1 MQETKDTQVQSLGW
15 EDSLHKGMAIHSSI
29 LAWRIS
35 WTEEPGGL
43 QSKGWQRVRHNW
55 SDLARAPIGEKEDYR
70 LHHRRYV
77 RKIKQREWESK
88 QMARHVDKSSCLTCG
103 EIAGHIKVKRP
114 EKDSLRQHL
123 KIPAGSAV
131 STSKI
136 LLNVC
141 NAGAKLLIT

>member
-1 MQETKDTQVQSLGW
+1 
-15 EDSLHKGMAIHSSI
+15 
-29 LAWRIS
+29 
-35 WTEEPGGL
+35 
-43 QSKGWQRVRHNW
+43 
-55 SDLARAPIGEKEDYR
+55 
-70 LHHRRYV
+70 V

-88 QMARHVDKSSCLTCG
+88 QMARHVDKSSYLTCG
-103 EIAGHIKVKRP
+103 ETAGHIKIKRP